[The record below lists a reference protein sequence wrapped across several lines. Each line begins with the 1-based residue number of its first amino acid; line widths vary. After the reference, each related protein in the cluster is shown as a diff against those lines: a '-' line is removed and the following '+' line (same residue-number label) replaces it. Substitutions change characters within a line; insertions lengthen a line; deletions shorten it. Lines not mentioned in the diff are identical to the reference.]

1 MSGPILLV
9 DDDENDVFFMLDAF
23 RKAGV
28 DVPVHIAKDGQEAS
42 DYLAGKGPFEN
53 REQFP
58 LPCLVLLDLKL
69 PFVMGLDV
77 LRTVRQQLKLTTIVI
92 ILSASR
98 EDADISAAYEL
109 GANAFLV
116 KPTDISKLTELVQ
129 SLNLFWF
136 KWNMAPRQCQREPAK
151 DAPVHH

>member
-1 MSGPILLV
+1 MNGPILLV

-28 DVPVHIAKDGQEAS
+28 DVPVYIAKDGQEAS
-42 DYLAGKGPFEN
+42 DYLSGRGPFGD

-77 LRTVRQQLKLTTIVI
+77 LRAIRQQLKLTIIVI
-92 ILSASR
+92 ILSSSK
-98 EDADISAAYEL
+98 EDADITAAYEI
-109 GANAFLV
+109 GANAYLV
-116 KPTDISKLTELVQ
+116 KPADISKLTELVQ

-136 KWNMAPRQCQREPAK
+136 KWNMAPRQCLREAGQESS
-151 DAPVHH
+151 VHD